1 MKRKAFR
8 ERIASEILI
17 MDGAMG
23 TMLQGKIPVGGGSER
38 ANLDQPEVIAAVHS
52 AYAEAGADIVATNT
66 FGGSRLKLAAFGLD
80 DRTAEI
86 NEKAARLAR
95 KAVPDST
102 LVAGDIGPTGHLI
115 DPMGDLNFDE
125 AYDAFA
131 QQAIALANGGVD
143 LFLLETFA
151 DLKEIKAAV
160 MAVRDH
166 TDLPIMA
173 SMTYEEGFL
182 TFTGTSPEAAAVVLT
197 SLGVDVLGVNCSSGP
212 EPMLEVLG
220 RYALSTHLP
229 LFAEPNAGLP
239 KMSDHG
245 DVYEVTAPIMADFAR
260 RFVDIGAH
268 AVGSCC
274 GSTPQFTTALRDAV
288 KSRRPVGRHR
298 EPGLRLASRNQA
310 LSLGS
315 DQAFGVIGER
325 INPTNREDLAESLRQ
340 GKAGFVQDEAQN
352 QVSQGAMLLDVN
364 VGVPGIDE
372 PAVMAKMVTA
382 LESTV
387 KVPLVIDSTNPE
399 AIEAA
404 LKAAAGKVLIN
415 SVHGS
420 EESLDAILPLAKKY
434 GAALLCLAVGEKGIP
449 KTPEA
454 RLKVIQKIKDRAE
467 AIGIPKEDLIADC
480 LTLTVSAEQKRAHA
494 TLKSLQLVKE
504 ELGLPTVLGV
514 SNISFGLPERSL
526 INSTFLAMAMAMGLD
541 AAIMNPGDV
550 RMMEAVRAASVLTV
564 RDRDSRAFVASHAK
578 KKKKKGGDLPTP
590 APATTAA
597 RIVEAV
603 IAGSRDDIASLVEAA
618 LEEGTTAQEINDTL
632 LIPAIEEVGRRYDK
646 KELYLPQ
653 MILAA
658 ETMQRA
664 FGVIEPHFSAGDV
677 ASAGKVLLCT
687 VKGDVHDIGKNI
699 VSLFLKNSGYEVIDL
714 GKDVDTE
721 TVVAEAVKHQV
732 DLVGLSALM
741 TTTMVEMPKVV
752 QALEE
757 AGHPA
762 KVMVGGAV
770 VTKRFAR
777 EIGAHGYAADGLAA
791 VETAATLVGKRNDP
805 S

>member
-1 MKRKAFR
+1 MNKKTFR
-8 ERIASEILI
+8 ERIASEIFIL
-17 MDGAMG
+17 DGAMG

-38 ANLDQPEVIAAVHS
+38 ANLDQPDVIAAVHK

-66 FGGSRLKLAAFGLD
+66 FGGSRLKLAAFGLEH
-80 DRTAEI
+80 RVGEI
-86 NEKAARLAR
+86 NEKAAALA
-95 KAVPDST
+95 KAAVPEST

-115 DPMGDLNFDE
+115 DPMGKLSFDE
-125 AYDAFA
+125 AYDAYA
-131 QQAIALANGGVD
+131 EQAIALANGGVD

-197 SLGVDVLGVNCSSGP
+197 SLGVDALGVNCSSGP

-239 KMSDHG
+239 KTSDHG
-245 DVYEVTAPIMADFAR
+245 DVYEVTASVMADFAS
-260 RFVDIGAH
+260 RFIDIGAH
-268 AVGSCC
+268 GVGSCC
-274 GSTPQFTTALRDAV
+274 GSTPAFTTALRSAV
-288 KSRRPVGRHR
+288 KSRRPVARHL

-310 LSLGS
+310 LILGG

-325 INPTNREDLAESLRQ
+325 INPTNRDDLAESLRQ
-340 GKAGFVQDEAQN
+340 GKVGVVQDEAQS
-352 QVSQGAMLLDVN
+352 QVAQGAMLLDVN

-387 KVPLVIDSTNPE
+387 KVPLVIDSTNPA

-420 EESLDAILPLAKKY
+420 EESMSAILPLAKKY
-434 GAALLCLAVGEKGIP
+434 GAGLLCLAVGEKGIP

-454 RLKVIQKIKDRAE
+454 RLKVVKTIQARAE
-467 AIGIPKEDLIADC
+467 ALGIPKEDLIADC

-494 TLKSLQLVKE
+494 TLKSIQRVKE
-504 ELGLPTVLGV
+504 ELAMPTVLGV

-526 INSTFLAMAMAMGLD
+526 INATFLSMAMAMGLD
-541 AAIMNPGDV
+541 AAIMNPGDQ
-550 RMMEAVRAASVLTV
+550 RMMETVRAASVLTV
-564 RDRDSRAFVASHAK
+564 RDRDSRAFVASHSR
-578 KKKKKGGDLPTP
+578 KKKKKGAAVPAP
-590 APATTAA
+590 APATTSAK
-597 RIVEAV
+597 IVEAI
-603 IAGSRDDIASLVEAA
+603 IAGSRDDIAALVEQG
-618 LEEGTTAQEINDTL
+618 LKEGLSAQEMNDTL
-632 LIPAIEEVGRRYDK
+632 LIPSIEEVGRRYDK
-646 KELYLPQ
+646 KALFLPQ

-664 FGVIEPHFSAGDV
+664 FAVLEPHFVSGDV
-677 ASAGKVLLCT
+677 RSAGKVLLCT

-699 VSLFLKNSGYEVIDL
+699 VSLFLKNSGFDVIDL

-721 TVVAEAVKHQV
+721 TIVKEAVKHRV

-741 TTTMVEMPKVV
+741 TTTMKEMPRVV
-752 QALEE
+752 DALAE
-757 AGHPA
+757 AGHGA

-770 VTKRFAR
+770 VTKRFSK
-777 EIGAHGYAADGLAA
+777 EIGAHGYAADGLSA
-791 VETAATLVGKRNDP
+791 VETATELMRKNA
-805 S
+805 